1 MPTYRLT
8 VEYDGTKFAGWQVQ
22 PHGRTVQGVLGD
34 VLHRVTGQHGLVLR
48 GAGRTDAGVHAL
60 AQVASL
66 ECREP
71 LAVERLLA
79 DLERAL
85 PADLAVRELRP
96 LQGRFHP
103 RHDAVLRSYRYQVAR
118 RRSAFG
124 KRFTWWVREP
134 IDTQAMAA
142 AAARMV
148 GRHDFAALSRRDPGQ
163 KSTLVVVEQCRVVDL
178 DELVLVRVVASHFL
192 WGQVRRMAGALVAVG
207 RGEARPDDVEGWLSG
222 AIEPPDNAAPA
233 SGLFLERVLYRG
245 EPQELPPLV
254 PVGVPWF
261 GLTTGASSEREPSPK
276 ARGSAGD
283 GSGRRRRGV
292 ARRA

>member
-22 PHGRTVQGVLGD
+22 PQGRTVQGVLGD
-34 VLHRVTGQHGLVLR
+34 VLRRVTGQNGLVLR

-60 AQVASL
+60 AQVVSL

-71 LAVERLLA
+71 LAVDRLLA
-79 DLERAL
+79 DLERTL

-103 RHDAVLRSYRYQVAR
+103 RHDAVLRSYRYQIAR

-124 KRFTWWVREP
+124 KRCTWWVREP
-134 IDTQAMAA
+134 IDTRAMAA

-148 GRHDFAALSRRDPGQ
+148 GRHDFAALSRRDSGQ
-163 KSTLVVVEQCRVVDL
+163 KSTVVVVEQCLVVDL

-192 WGQVRRMAGALVAVG
+192 WGQVRRMVGALVAVG
-207 RGEARPDDVEGWLSG
+207 RGEARPDDVVGWLSG
-222 AIEPPDNAAPA
+222 AVEPPDDAAPA

-245 EPQELPPLV
+245 EPQVLPPLV

-261 GLTTGASSEREPSPK
+261 ESETVPRTERAPRAGDRS
-276 ARGSAGD
+276 SAG
-283 GSGRRRRGV
+283 GGAGRGRRGRVSRS
-292 ARRA
+292 

>member
-22 PHGRTVQGVLGD
+22 PQGRTVQGVLGD
-34 VLHRVTGQHGLVLR
+34 VLRRVTGQQGLVLR

-60 AQVASL
+60 AQVASV

-71 LAVERLLA
+71 LAFDRLLA

-85 PADLAVRELRP
+85 PADLAVRELRR
-96 LQGRFHP
+96 LEGRFHP
-103 RHDAVLRSYRYQVAR
+103 RHDAVLRSYRYQIAR
-118 RRSAFG
+118 HRSAFG
-124 KRFTWWVREP
+124 KRCTWWVREP

-148 GRHDFAALSRRDPGQ
+148 GRHDFAALSRRDSGQ
-163 KSTLVVVEQCRVVDL
+163 TSTIVVVEQCRVVDL

-192 WGQVRRMAGALVAVG
+192 WGQVRRMVGALVAVG
-207 RGEARPDDVEGWLSG
+207 RGEARPDDVAGWLSG
-222 AIEPPDNAAPA
+222 VIEPPADAAPA

-245 EPQELPPLV
+245 EPQELPPLL

-261 GLTTGASSEREPSPK
+261 GKETAPSPERAPRAA
-276 ARGSAGD
+276 ARSSAG
-283 GSGRRRRGV
+283 GGAGRRRGG

>member
-22 PHGRTVQGVLGD
+22 PQGRTVQGVLGD

-71 LAVERLLA
+71 LAVDRLLA
-79 DLERAL
+79 DLQRAL

-103 RHDAVLRSYRYQVAR
+103 RHDAVLRSYRYQIAR

-124 KRFTWWVREP
+124 KRCTWWVREP
-134 IDTQAMAA
+134 IDTRAMAA

-148 GRHDFAALSRRDPGQ
+148 GRHDFAALSRRDSGQ
-163 KSTLVVVEQCRVVDL
+163 KSTIVVVEECRVVDL

-192 WGQVRRMAGALVAVG
+192 WGQVRRMVGALVAVG
-207 RGEARPDDVEGWLSG
+207 RGEAHPDDVVGWLSG
-222 AIEPPDNAAPA
+222 AVEPPDDAAPA

-261 GLTTGASSEREPSPK
+261 GNETAPSPERALRTGARI
-276 ARGSAGD
+276 SAGS
-283 GSGRRRRGV
+283 GAGRRRGA